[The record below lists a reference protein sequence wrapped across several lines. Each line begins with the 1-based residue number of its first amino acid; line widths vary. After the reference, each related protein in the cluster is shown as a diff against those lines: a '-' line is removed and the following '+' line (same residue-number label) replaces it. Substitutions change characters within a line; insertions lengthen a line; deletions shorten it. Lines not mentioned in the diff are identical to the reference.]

1 MQPSVTKKFPTV
13 RKLCTHTVDL
23 RPRFFFTFDDD
34 DDDDDLLL
42 LLLLLLLKY
51 SLIYRNQKSQNTVQ
65 LNMNKVQNH
74 VRLPKTSLA
83 NSTASEA
90 DGEPVI

>member
-1 MQPSVTKKFPTV
+1 
-13 RKLCTHTVDL
+13 VDL
-23 RPRFFFTFDDD
+23 SPRFFCTFDDD
-34 DDDDDLLL
+34 DDDDLL

-51 SLIYRNQKSQNTVQ
+51 SLIYRNQKPQNTVQ